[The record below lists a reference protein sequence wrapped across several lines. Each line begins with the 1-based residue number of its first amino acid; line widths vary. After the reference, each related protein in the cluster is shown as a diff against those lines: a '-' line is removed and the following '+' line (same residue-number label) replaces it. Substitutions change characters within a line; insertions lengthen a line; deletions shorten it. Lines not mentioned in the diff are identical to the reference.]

1 MMTQKT
7 RNKMTSNP
15 EKQKS
20 IEEIKALPAAS
31 LDDVLGMPLGEDVVD
46 FEGKKY
52 RVIELNEAQAVK
64 YELELQDK
72 KGNFDVTKM
81 RRTMI
86 AYSWVDAD
94 GNRIVDDSNKLKT
107 MRRSLAGYLYEACQK
122 LNRYEPGELEDL
134 VKNSEATESSD

>member
-1 MMTQKT
+1 
-7 RNKMTSNP
+7 MTSNP

>member
-1 MMTQKT
+1 MTIV
-7 RNKMTSNP
+7 S
-15 EKQKS
+15 
-20 IEEIKALPAAS
+20 S
-31 LDDVLGMPLGEDVVD
+31 LDYVLSMPLNESVVE
-46 FEGKKY
+46 FEGKQY
-52 RVIELNEAQAVK
+52 RLRELNEEQAVK

-72 KGNFDVTKM
+72 KGKFDVTKM

-107 MRRSLAGYLYEACQK
+107 MRRSLAGYLYEECQK